1 MKSCFRSEQLATQEL
16 QVQKRA
22 LEPEL
27 RRRKVL
33 SMYQY
38 REGAGGDSV
47 VEALCYKS
55 EGPGIDFQW
64 CHWNFLLT

>member
-27 RRRKVL
+27 RRGKVL
-33 SMYQY
+33 KCISIEQ
-38 REGAGGDSV
+38 GHA
-47 VEALCYKS
+47 VE
-55 EGPGIDFQW
+55 
-64 CHWNFLLT
+64 